1 MVNKISTY
9 FQRFISTGIEA
20 SMHESESHRI
30 KLLNFFYVIST
41 LAFLLAIVETFINE
55 GPNEAW
61 LVSGAAFLFQL
72 GAIPLF
78 TNRRKMAEMYFLV
91 LGNISLFFFN
101 NMYGEESGTYF
112 YYFPFVIFIAFL
124 VDFKKFFEV
133 LMHLGITFSF
143 ILSSILLN
151 HRFLYRPFPA
161 EIQRNSFNANFAM
174 TAFMMAAIAIVIVRM
189 THSQYRNF
197 TLRTQERRE
206 SEESMRLAIRE
217 KETLLAEVHH
227 RVKNN
232 LAVITSL
239 LNLQMNVVN
248 NDYTR
253 DVLRESRNRVSS
265 MSLIHQKLYQHSNVE
280 QIDFGSY
287 ASELVQEIK
296 HSYPC
301 NTTEAIKIH
310 LEVEHIPLSLTKAVP
325 AGLMLN
331 ELLSN
336 CYKHAFNGL
345 KTGTIFI
352 RFKKLNEQ
360 YILEVEDNG
369 VGLSGDFKME
379 NQESLGMT
387 IIQSLVDQ
395 IDAEITLIGTAGTGT
410 ICKIAFHD

>member
-1 MVNKISTY
+1 MVNKVSSSIK
-9 FQRFISTGIEA
+9 RFMASGIEA
-20 SMHESESHRI
+20 SMHESESRRI
-30 KLLNFFYVIST
+30 KLLNFFYVVST
-41 LAFLLAIVETFINE
+41 MAFLLSIVETFINE
-55 GPNEAW
+55 GADEAW
-61 LVSGAAFLFQL
+61 LITGTAVIFQL

-78 TNRRKMAEMYFLV
+78 TNRRKVAEMYFLV
-91 LGNISLFFFN
+91 LGNISLFIFN

-124 VDFKKFFEV
+124 VDFKNFSEV
-133 LMHLGITFSF
+133 LIHLVITFSF
-143 ILSSILLN
+143 IISSIFLN
-151 HRFLYRPFPA
+151 HRFLYRAFPA
-161 EIQRNSFNANFAM
+161 EIQRNSFNTNFAVS
-174 TAFMMAAIAIVIVRM
+174 AIMMAAIAIVIVRM
-189 THSQYRNF
+189 THSQFRHFNQ
-197 TLRTQERRE
+197 RMQERSE
-206 SEESMRLAIRE
+206 AEESMRLAIRE

-253 DVLRESRNRVSS
+253 NVLRESRNRVSS

-296 HSYPC
+296 RSYPA
-301 NTTEAIKIH
+301 NTTEAIEIQM
-310 LEVEHIPLSLTKAVP
+310 EVEHIPLSLIKAVP

-345 KTGTIFI
+345 KTGKIVI
-352 RFKKLNEQ
+352 RFKKSDEQ
-360 YILEVEDNG
+360 YILEVQDNG

-387 IIQSLVDQ
+387 IIQSLVEQ
-395 IDAEITLIGTAGTGT
+395 IDATINLSGNTGNGTV
-410 ICKIAFHD
+410 CRIAFKD